1 MFTSIMRSHS
11 STLSRS
17 SGAWGIRPTLLIIT
31 PTRTEVVTAAS
42 TRALTCSRSV
52 TSVVIAIALPPFPV
66 SSPAR
71 ASRCLVR
78 RAPSTILAPAAERRR
93 AVASPNPLL
102 APVMTT
108 ILSLIPSLMDS
119 GLSQWLARSE
129 SAAILLVTDLF
140 HPIDVFAVEP
150 FGNSDMRHRGRRRRA
165 VPVLLT
171 RRKPDDIAG
180 TDFLDRSVLA
190 LNPAKA
196 GRDDE
201 GLTER
206 MGMPHGAGARLEGD
220 LTATEA
226 RGVTYLKHRV
236 HANSPGKPGVWTLA
250 GRPGAVAFDIHR
262 LLPFCCVI
270 HGRCF

>member
-1 MFTSIMRSHS
+1 M
-11 STLSRS
+11 
-17 SGAWGIRPTLLIIT
+17 W
-31 PTRTEVVTAAS
+31 
-42 TRALTCSRSV
+42 
-52 TSVVIAIALPPFPV
+52 PPFPV

-140 HPIDVFAVEP
+140 HPID
-150 FGNSDMRHRGRRRRA
+150 
-165 VPVLLT
+165 
-171 RRKPDDIAG
+171 DIAG

-236 HANSPGKPGVWTLA
+236 HANSPGKPGV
-250 GRPGAVAFDIHR
+250 
-262 LLPFCCVI
+262 
-270 HGRCF
+270 